1 MNQKRQERRILVA
14 QIGRGNYQIL
24 DYAQADPGKKGAHG
38 TKRTYGYSF
47 EAVYEQFCQDVPIQT
62 EHAPVGAKD
71 ALGGSE
77 HTLKDVI
84 LLVGTAASFW
94 GSLCAYYMER
104 DTVLENRK
112 NRKPEEA
119 IEDLKKD
126 MRRVFQNEEL
136 SSKMQIEWNKEKPE
150 GIKINE
156 IQQKQT
162 ASLVEQYLSH
172 KAEQY
177 GIPAIVRIVILEYG
191 IHDEELQ
198 DNFGRLRT
206 AIEQILHKGAAT
218 KTAGTEAEGLE
229 PGDVFSRRET
239 SVERSSR
246 DCIEPKSLDR
256 EKVHLCFDISMGFR
270 SLPMY
275 IYTFASY
282 LTRVRPEMFQL
293 HMYYGMGDG
302 RQKEVQLNRGREA
315 GSAEGRDSLKVS
327 NALLLDEREAGTT
340 EGGDNTPKEIEWCP
354 LVNLQQVDVLMQ
366 WINVVNEF
374 RRYGS
379 VRGLTELFEAHP
391 DWNLQIR
398 RRTAAGTH
406 AGKTQAP
413 QTDLKHI
420 FERFDY
426 ATNSNN
432 LKLLEESIEDVIAIA
447 SALEQP
453 ESEKIPQEA
462 RLLLS
467 DISKD
472 FQNRFGRYQEVSYG
486 QSYLTIRLAAWFYE
500 QGHIGNAAI
509 ALQEGMITYA
519 LERYPELFGVTKEDD
534 IFEYELRKDKT
545 GQFAK
550 ISHEGDSAMLA
561 FDSIRKHI
569 RNVNSHILRE
579 EMSDAD
585 ILDNKQKLKQL
596 IDYMVEEVK
605 KKEGEIVHKDGSRPL
620 RQIFQQYQDVI
631 QKRKRQEAELTRYK
645 EQWFAAKAWDDVE
658 AYVQGTVL
666 GDALWRRPFEEA
678 LVALNRAEPK
688 KGMIS
693 PDHETV
699 QNPWIKLVYDLRQQ
713 EQEEQKKKEEERRNL
728 EQEKKSDTAPMV
740 QKGGDTHPG
749 ASVKIDKGKLSGKL
763 LNFMG
768 THQSQ
773 VLDGFEALWEQR
785 NLQKSDCETREDD
798 D

>member
-62 EHAPVGAKD
+62 EHAPTGAED
-71 ALGGSE
+71 VLGKSE
-77 HTLKDVI
+77 HTPQDII
-84 LLVGTAASFW
+84 LLVGTATSFW

-198 DNFGRLRT
+198 KNFDKLRY
-206 AIEQILHKGAAT
+206 AIEQIVNEGKQTDAVDKKSKEGKGAIALQ
-218 KTAGTEAEGLE
+218 AEGE
-229 PGDVFSRRET
+229 WDET
-239 SVERSSR
+239 GSMEHTETENGGI
-246 DCIEPKSLDR
+246 D
-256 EKVHLCFDISMGFR
+256 KVHLCFDISMGFR

-275 IYTFASY
+275 MYTFASY
-282 LTRVRPEMFQL
+282 LTRVRPETFQL

-302 RQKEVQLNRGREA
+302 KQEEVQL
-315 GSAEGRDSLKVS
+315 
-327 NALLLDEREAGTT
+327 
-340 EGGDNTPKEIEWCP
+340 EGGSGTGSGEGEKPKKTYWCP
-354 LVNLQQVDVLMQ
+354 LVNLKQIDILMQ

-398 RRTAAGTH
+398 RRAAAGTH
-406 AGKTQAP
+406 AGKAQVR

-462 RLLLS
+462 RLLLQ
-467 DISKD
+467 DISVD
-472 FQNRFGRYQEVSYG
+472 FQNRFGRFHDVSYG
-486 QSYLTIRLAAWFYE
+486 QSYLTIRLAEWFYE

-605 KKEGEIVHKDGSRPL
+605 KKEEGIVHKDGSRPL

-678 LVALNRAEPK
+678 LVALNRAEP
-688 KGMIS
+688 
-693 PDHETV
+693 
-699 QNPWIKLVYDLRQQ
+699 RF
-713 EQEEQKKKEEERRNL
+713 
-728 EQEKKSDTAPMV
+728 
-740 QKGGDTHPG
+740 
-749 ASVKIDKGKLSGKL
+749 KIRGSSLC
-763 LNFMG
+763 
-768 THQSQ
+768 T
-773 VLDGFEALWEQR
+773 
-785 NLQKSDCETREDD
+785 T
-798 D
+798 

>member
-38 TKRTYGYSF
+38 IKHTYGYSF

-136 SSKMQIEWNKEKPE
+136 SSKMQIEWNEKKPE

-156 IQQKQT
+156 IQQEQT

-191 IHDEELQ
+191 IHDGELQ
-198 DNFGRLRT
+198 KNFDKLRY
-206 AIEQILHKGAAT
+206 AIEQIVNEGKQTDAVDKKSKEGKGAIALQ
-218 KTAGTEAEGLE
+218 AEGKW
-229 PGDVFSRRET
+229 DET
-239 SVERSSR
+239 GSMEHTETENGGI
-246 DCIEPKSLDR
+246 D
-256 EKVHLCFDISMGFR
+256 KVHLCFDISMGFR

-275 IYTFASY
+275 MYTFASY
-282 LTRVRPEMFQL
+282 LTRVRPETFQL

-302 RQKEVQLNRGREA
+302 KQEEVQL
-315 GSAEGRDSLKVS
+315 
-327 NALLLDEREAGTT
+327 
-340 EGGDNTPKEIEWCP
+340 EGGSGTGSGEGEKPKKTYWCP
-354 LVNLQQVDVLMQ
+354 LVNLKQIDILMQ

-432 LKLLEESIEDVIAIA
+432 LKLLEESIEDVIAIE

-472 FQNRFGRYQEVSYG
+472 FQHRFGRYQEVSYG

-699 QNPWIKLVYDLRQQ
+699 QNPWIKLVYDLRQK